1 MELRE
6 YITTR
11 ALQTL
16 VTFIISVAI
25 IFFLFRIMPG
35 DPVSIVIR
43 FGAQGLTEEEIQTLR
58 AVFGLDRP
66 LHEQFFIY
74 LWNVMTLNLGK
85 SFFYGIPVSELLIT
99 RLANTIILVGLGTL
113 FSIVIGL
120 LLGVAAGWYRGSKID
135 TAALSFSLLFYSMPS
150 FWIGMVFIYLF
161 SILLNIFPTGGI
173 ASVRISEGADIITRL
188 LDQLHHLAL
197 PLITYSLGFAGQYA
211 LVMRNTLIGVLQED
225 YILTA
230 RAKGLTGS
238 QIIRRHALKNASLPT
253 ITLVAINVGL
263 VVLGTISIETVF
275 SWPGVGRLVYEAIL
289 FRDFPVL
296 QGTFILFTVF
306 MLLANFIA
314 DITYAILDPRVRY

>member
-6 YITTR
+6 YIVSR
-11 ALQTL
+11 GLQTIA
-16 VTFIISVAI
+16 TFILSIGI

-43 FGAQGLTEEEIQTLR
+43 LGATGLSEEEINTLR
-58 AVFGLDRP
+58 SVFGLDRP

-74 LWNVMTLNLGK
+74 LWNVATFNLGT
-85 SFFYGIPVSELLIT
+85 SFFYRIPVSELLFS
-99 RLANTIILVGLGTL
+99 RLINTIVLVGLGTF

-120 LLGVAAGWYRGSKID
+120 ALGVIAGWYKGSKVD
-135 TAALSFSLLFYSMPS
+135 TAAVSFSLLFYSMPS

-161 SILLNIFPTGGI
+161 SVIFNIFPTGGI
-173 ASVRISEGADIITRL
+173 LSPRIVDESNTLTRL
-188 LDQLHHLAL
+188 LDFLHHLSL

-211 LVMRNTLIGVLQED
+211 LVMRNTLVNVLRED

-230 RAKGLTGS
+230 KAKGLTDT
-238 QIIRRHALKNASLPT
+238 QIIRNHALKNASLPS
-253 ITLVAINVGL
+253 ITLIAINIGL
-263 VVLGTISIETVF
+263 IILGTISIETVF

-296 QGTFILFTVF
+296 QGTFIFFTLFIF
-306 MLLANFIA
+306 YHF
-314 DITYAILDPRVRY
+314 